1 MVHGYGHNDG
11 NTRNEETT
19 KRDRERGE
27 TADCDIIRNVRWGI
41 SIISR
46 QKSGGD
52 ERERAV
58 TNSQDAK
65 R

>member
-19 KRDRERGE
+19 KRDRERG
-27 TADCDIIRNVRWGI
+27 DCDIIRNVRWGI